1 MHNFITA
8 NEIMMSGWLVVST
21 LMMSTSPNQYDKT
34 LATFDRET
42 VLQNP
47 FEFLNTSDTH
57 KHIFQLV
64 GFAPYRFINST
75 FCIL

>member
-57 KHIFQLV
+57 NTHFSAG
-64 GFAPYRFINST
+64 GFCTLSIY
-75 FCIL
+75 